1 MCRAKGMSMSDR
13 WARFAPLSGV
23 LFAVLAVVGIVGS
36 PETPEGNAS
45 SLSVIAFYRTHS
57 SEVKTFN
64 VIFVLAFVVVVL
76 FAGALRSY
84 LRRTPAAE
92 GPAAVALAGALL
104 MAAGAIIGS
113 SVEFGLAENLSH
125 LEPATVQTLNL
136 LSDEIFLPVL
146 CGAFLFGISSGVA
159 ILRGAKLP
167 KWLGWVAI
175 VIGILAL
182 VPSPATL
189 PALFALVIWSVIV
202 SILMYIRLG
211 KPVGDQPGPEATAT
225 V

>member
-1 MCRAKGMSMSDR
+1 VSIVSDR
-13 WARFAPLSGV
+13 WARFAPLLGV
-23 LFAVLAVVGIVGS
+23 LFAVLTIVGFVGS

-45 SLSVIAFYRTHS
+45 SAAVIAFYRDHA

-64 VIFVLAFVVVVL
+64 VIFVLAFVLLVL

-92 GPAAVALAGALL
+92 GPAAIALAGAVL

-113 SVEFGLAENLSH
+113 SVEFGLAENLNH
-125 LEPATVQTLNL
+125 LEPATAQALNL

-146 CGAFLFGISSGVA
+146 CGAFLFAISSGIAV
-159 ILRGAKLP
+159 LRGAALP

-175 VIGILAL
+175 VIAVLAL
-182 VPSPATL
+182 VPTPATL

-202 SILMYIRLG
+202 SILIFLRLRA
-211 KPVGDQPGPEATAT
+211 PEPDQPEPGVASAG
-225 V
+225 